1 MQIKPRR
8 MISFKHGE
16 SNNSDGLDPD
26 EEDNNE
32 LDSHAMGKENE
43 KNTSAVEEPTSED
56 VEGSTA
62 FEEHLFE
69 KRKRKHQPADPCIC
83 PRRCHI
89 SDQPPGPEENV
100 LICDN
105 AVEQCVV
112 GQGFKVLFH
121 TGQHVQMDGALVG
134 MEGGRY
140 PIVCAAAVVEDE
152 TRESPVIII
161 LNQAAYNQDLQQH
174 ESLLHTEQA
183 RLHGVKVN
191 DLASFLTDGHGYNG
205 KQNLETEGV
214 MIPLVL

>member
-16 SNNSDGLDPD
+16 SDNSDGLGPD
-26 EEDNNE
+26 EDDNNE
-32 LDSHAMGKENE
+32 LDSHAMSKESK
-43 KNTSAVEEPTSED
+43 KNTDAVEEATPEG
-56 VEGSTA
+56 VGGSTA
-62 FEEHLFE
+62 FEQHLFE

-83 PRRCHI
+83 PWRCHI
-89 SDQPPGPEENV
+89 SDQSPGPEENV

-134 MEGGRY
+134 MEGGCY
-140 PIVCAAAVVEDE
+140 LIVCAAAVVEDE

-174 ESLLHTEQA
+174 ESLLHQSK
-183 RLHGVKVN
+183 R
-191 DLASFLTDGHGYNG
+191 GYM
-205 KQNLETEGV
+205 V
-214 MIPLVL
+214 